1 MSCIIV
7 RYLQVFFNDHENP
20 ANLLKTNPNLKRC
33 ELINKCSLLKA
44 SLFSLKEENSTIS
57 PLGGRCCNWALLSQT
72 HMESWGDEK
81 REEKEGEAG
90 IGGLEGG
97 ETYL

>member
-1 MSCIIV
+1 MFTAKNFTI
-7 RYLQVFFNDHENP
+7 QFEGG
-20 ANLLKTNPNLKRC
+20 KRT
-33 ELINKCSLLKA
+33 
-44 SLFSLKEENSTIS
+44 TIS
-57 PLGGRCCNWALLSQT
+57 PLGGRCCNWALLTQT
-72 HMESWGDEK
+72 HMESWGDEE